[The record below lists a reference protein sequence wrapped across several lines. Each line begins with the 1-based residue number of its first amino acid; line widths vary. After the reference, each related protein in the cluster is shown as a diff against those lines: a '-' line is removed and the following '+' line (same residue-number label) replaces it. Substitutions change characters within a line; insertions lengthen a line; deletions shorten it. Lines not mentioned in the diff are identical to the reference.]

1 MWIRKSLALYSL
13 LLLLALPVFSSEVTD
28 TETAPKESLVAS
40 KISTSGLS
48 YLWNKLKNKVSALRD
63 NLNEVEKKL
72 TDSEM
77 ALKES
82 QLLSQGLEQQLE
94 KALTTSTSLTE
105 SLGKLKEDLE
115 KQESLIMALSVEIE
129 ALKEHAVW
137 WSIGSGLA
145 GTLLGIMV
153 E

>member
-28 TETAPKESLVAS
+28 TETAPKESSVAS

-115 KQESLIMALSVEIE
+115 KQESLIMALSAEIE
-129 ALKEHAVW
+129 ALKEQAVW

>member
-1 MWIRKSLALYSL
+1 MWIKRSLVLYL
-13 LLLLALPVFSSEVTD
+13 LLLLLVYPASSSEVTG
-28 TETAPKESLVAS
+28 TETAPKESSVSS
-40 KISTSGLS
+40 KVSTAGLS
-48 YLWNKLKNKVSALRD
+48 YLWNKLKNKVSDLRD
-63 NLNEVEKKL
+63 NLKEVEKKL
-72 TDSEM
+72 TDSET

-94 KALTTSTSLTE
+94 KALITSTSLTE

-115 KQESLIMALSVEIE
+115 KQESLIMALSAEIE

-145 GTLLGIMV
+145 GTLLGIVV

>member
-1 MWIRKSLALYSL
+1 M
-13 LLLLALPVFSSEVTD
+13 
-28 TETAPKESLVAS
+28 
-40 KISTSGLS
+40 
-48 YLWNKLKNKVSALRD
+48 
-63 NLNEVEKKL
+63 NEVEKKL

>member
-115 KQESLIMALSVEIE
+115 KQESLIMALSAEIE
-129 ALKEHAVW
+129 ALKEQAVW